1 MKTPTESLTDTLIE
15 RVDTLIHGHNA
26 PLEWG
31 NPLLSSTPRSLAV
44 QNLAIRTEALEKAV
58 LELAREF
65 QKLDRSN

>member
-1 MKTPTESLTDTLIE
+1 MKTPTESLTNTLIE
-15 RVDTLIHGHNA
+15 RVDTLHRDNA

-58 LELAREF
+58 LELALEF